1 MNAPNPNTGFLVSK
15 SSFVKFSDLENE
27 TVKNLEHFF
36 NLECPQT
43 RLKIIEPLSETEI
56 HTISKG
62 KTVIR
67 INYDP
72 L

>member
-1 MNAPNPNTGFLVSK
+1 
-15 SSFVKFSDLENE
+15 
-27 TVKNLEHFF
+27 
-36 NLECPQT
+36 
-43 RLKIIEPLSETEI
+43 LKIIEPLSETEI

-67 INYDP
+67 INSDP